1 MKKRPND
8 WDKSQDRE
16 TSIVSDDQRSPQLFQ
31 DKQREATLHREN
43 LPRGTREGRS
53 HYLARIASIEMA
65 KIGRNEPCPCG
76 SGKKY
81 KQCCLAKDEVAR
93 SAPSVAAQADDHLPH
108 HHPRFCKN
116 CNANIDAAARGVL
129 ALIDAGKLDAAE
141 QAAQAMMRRWPDIHD
156 GYDCF
161 GMVCEARGNN
171 REAADYY
178 RKVIAMA
185 REEPSFYEHDFAEYY
200 EKLIRRLDPASMG
213 ARPPNPR
220 DI

>member
-1 MKKRPND
+1 
-8 WDKSQDRE
+8 
-16 TSIVSDDQRSPQLFQ
+16 
-31 DKQREATLHREN
+31 
-43 LPRGTREGRS
+43 
-53 HYLARIASIEMA
+53 MA

-81 KQCCLAKDEVAR
+81 KQCCLAKDEAAR
-93 SAPSVAAQADDHLPH
+93 SVPSVATLADHLPH
-108 HHPRFCKN
+108 HYPRLCKN
-116 CNANIDAAARGVL
+116 CSANIDAAARGVV
-129 ALIDAGKLDAAE
+129 ALIDTGKLDAAE

-161 GMVCEARGNN
+161 GMVCEARGNY
-171 REAADYY
+171 REAADNY

-185 REEPSFYEHDFAEYY
+185 REEPSLYEPDFTEYY

-213 ARPPNPR
+213 ALPPNPR

>member
-1 MKKRPND
+1 
-8 WDKSQDRE
+8 
-16 TSIVSDDQRSPQLFQ
+16 
-31 DKQREATLHREN
+31 
-43 LPRGTREGRS
+43 
-53 HYLARIASIEMA
+53 MA

-81 KQCCLAKDEVAR
+81 KQCCLAKDEAAR
-93 SAPSVAAQADDHLPH
+93 SASSVAAQTDNLPQLH
-108 HHPRFCKN
+108 DPRLCKN

-141 QAAQAMMRRWPDIHD
+141 QAAQQMMRRWPEIHD

-171 REAADYY
+171 QAAADYY

-185 REEPSFYEHDFAEYY
+185 REEPSFYEHDFTEYY
-200 EKLIRRLDPASMG
+200 EKLIRRLDPKSMG
-213 ARPPNPR
+213 GLPPNPR

>member
-1 MKKRPND
+1 
-8 WDKSQDRE
+8 
-16 TSIVSDDQRSPQLFQ
+16 
-31 DKQREATLHREN
+31 
-43 LPRGTREGRS
+43 
-53 HYLARIASIEMA
+53 MA

-81 KQCCLAKDEVAR
+81 KQCCLAKDEAAR
-93 SAPSVAAQADDHLPH
+93 SAQSVASQAADHLPN
-108 HHPRFCKN
+108 HHPRFCQN
-116 CNANIDAAARGVL
+116 CNADIDAAARAVL

-141 QAAQAMMRRWPDIHD
+141 QAARAMMTRWPEIHD

-161 GMVCEARGNN
+161 GMVCEARGNYQ
-171 REAADYY
+171 EAVDYY

-185 REEPSFYEHDFAEYY
+185 HEEPSFYEHDFAEYY

-213 ARPPNPR
+213 ALPPNPR

>member
-1 MKKRPND
+1 
-8 WDKSQDRE
+8 
-16 TSIVSDDQRSPQLFQ
+16 
-31 DKQREATLHREN
+31 
-43 LPRGTREGRS
+43 
-53 HYLARIASIEMA
+53 MA

-81 KQCCLAKDEVAR
+81 KQCCLAKSLAPAKAGGEAAG
-93 SAPSVAAQADDHLPH
+93 SAPSVTAEVADHLP

-116 CNANIDAAARGVL
+116 CNANIDAAARGVV

-141 QAAQAMMRRWPDIHD
+141 QAAQVMMLRWPDIHD

-161 GMVCEARGNN
+161 GMVCEARGDS
-171 REAADYY
+171 RQAADYY

-185 REEPSFYEHDFAEYY
+185 CKEPSFYEDDFPEYY

-213 ARPPNPR
+213 ALPVR
-220 DI
+220 